1 MEIERS
7 EIKEHESVCEEAA
20 ISCSSNGLGCPWSGQ
35 RKALSHHET
44 GCPFTILRPVLQAH
58 TERLMG
64 LELENRS
71 LRKKIEHLFPKRKA
85 EDNSAE
91 ALSFDEQAYQF
102 LTEQERMRQDM
113 ERFSA
118 TLGELEIKQGML
130 LMNESLRTKEELA
143 GIRAA
148 INGIR
153 MQIHWLLTVRVHGS
167 QHPNLVNGG
176 GTSTGSATAGP
187 SVQSRAVDDTTSRRH
202 SGTWTT
208 CF

>member
-1 MEIERS
+1 
-7 EIKEHESVCEEAA
+7 
-20 ISCSSNGLGCPWSGQ
+20 
-35 RKALSHHET
+35 
-44 GCPFTILRPVLQAH
+44 
-58 TERLMG
+58 
-64 LELENRS
+64 
-71 LRKKIEHLFPKRKA
+71 
-85 EDNSAE
+85 
-91 ALSFDEQAYQF
+91 
-102 LTEQERMRQDM
+102 MRQDM

-153 MQIHWLLTVRVHGS
+153 MQIHWLLTVRFHGS

-176 GTSTGSATAGP
+176 GGGATAASTTAGS
-187 SVQSRAVDDTTSRRH
+187 SVQSRAVDDKSSRRH

>member
-1 MEIERS
+1 M
-7 EIKEHESVCEEAA
+7 CEEATT
-20 ISCSSNGLGCPWSGQ
+20 SCSSSSLGCPWSGQ

-44 GCPFTILRPVLQAH
+44 GCPFTFLRPVLQAH
-58 TERLMG
+58 AERLSK

-71 LRKKIEHLFPKRKA
+71 LRKKIEQLFPKRKA
-85 EDNSAE
+85 ESDPAE

-102 LTEQERMRQDM
+102 LTEQEHMRQDM

-118 TLGELEIKQGML
+118 TLGELEIKQSML

-176 GTSTGSATAGP
+176 GATAG
-187 SVQSRAVDDTTSRRH
+187 STTAGSSIQSRSVDDTSSRRH